1 MKTPRWFYEILYNR
15 FRAPWDIGPR
25 NELVQLIESGR
36 IKPCKVIDLGSGTAS
51 NSIFLAKHGFQVTG
65 VDFASAAVD
74 LGKKRA
80 AEAGVIVDFV
90 QDDLTNLKNVLGS
103 FELLVDY
110 GTLDDLHP
118 RQRDLYLQ
126 NVLPLTHPGSLFVL
140 YCFEW
145 QPRGWERLVYDRMAL
160 RLNEAYDRF
169 GRYFEIEKIAG
180 EQDLPGFPRGWA
192 VYLMKRNETVA

>member
-1 MKTPRWFYEILYNR
+1 MKAFYEIVYSR

-25 NELVQLIESGR
+25 RELVNLVESGR
-36 IKPCKVIDLGSGTAS
+36 IKPCKAIDLGSGTAS
-51 NSIFLAKHGFQVTG
+51 NCIFLAQHDFQVTG
-65 VDFASAAVD
+65 VDFASSAIE

-80 AEAGVIVDFV
+80 EKASVKVDFI
-90 QDDLTNLKNVLGS
+90 QDDLTDLKNVSGT
-103 FELLVDY
+103 FNLLVDY

-118 RQRDLYLQ
+118 TQRGLYLQ

-169 GRYFEIEKIAG
+169 GRFFEIEKIAG
-180 EQDLPGFPRGWA
+180 EQDLSGFPRGWA
-192 VYLMKRNETVA
+192 VYLMTRNETVA

>member
-1 MKTPRWFYEILYNR
+1 MKAFYEIVYSR

-25 NELVQLIESGR
+25 RELVELVESGR
-36 IKPCKVIDLGSGTAS
+36 IKPCKAIDLGSGTAS
-51 NSIFLAKHGFQVTG
+51 NCIFLAQHGFQVTG

-80 AEAGVIVDFV
+80 AEAGVTVNFI
-90 QDDLTNLKNVLGS
+90 QDDLTNLRNVSGS

-118 RQRDLYLQ
+118 SKRDLYIQ
-126 NVLPLTHPGSLFVL
+126 IFLPLTHPGSLFVL

-145 QPRGWERLVYDRMAL
+145 QPRGWEHLVYDRLAL

-169 GRYFEIEKIAG
+169 SRYFEIEKIAG
-180 EQDLPGFPRGWA
+180 EQNLSGFPRGWA
-192 VYLMKRNETVA
+192 VYLMKRNETVV